1 MKRTIYYILTF
12 LTLSTLVIII
22 IDQLIMPY
30 YIRHEKGKYMVNVV
44 GKDFEY
50 SDKILKSEGYK
61 TSYVMI
67 PRLVIKFL
75 EYDIGLMA
83 DWIERTGYGADM
95 NKLKIIQNELEI
107 TPTSLS
113 DWLNTKLENQ
123 KKQSNSWTSQW
134 KTYQWKLQWDK

>member
-30 YIRHEKGKYMVNVV
+30 YIRHGKGKYMVNVV

-61 TSYVMI
+61 ALFQIHSI
-67 PRLVIKFL
+67 L
-75 EYDIGLMA
+75 
-83 DWIERTGYGADM
+83 ADM
-95 NKLKIIQNELEI
+95 SLERLLI
-107 TPTSLS
+107 SIRLRTH
-113 DWLNTKLENQ
+113 
-123 KKQSNSWTSQW
+123 
-134 KTYQWKLQWDK
+134 